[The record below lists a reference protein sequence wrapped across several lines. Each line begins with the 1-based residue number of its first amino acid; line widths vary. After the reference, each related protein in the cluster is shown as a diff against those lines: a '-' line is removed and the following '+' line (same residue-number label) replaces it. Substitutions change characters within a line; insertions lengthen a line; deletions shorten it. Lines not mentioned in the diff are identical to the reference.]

1 MNKFKSIKNITIEM
15 EDGSTKTF
23 DVLDSMILAVCKN
36 DDPDNTE
43 NNIVISQ
50 ISDNT
55 SLQLSMLKNIIRY
68 EPAPQQSVSSAED
81 EEEIVVEDDEPLIE
95 VIDEE

>member
-1 MNKFKSIKNITIEM
+1 MSKFNSIKNITIEM
-15 EDGSTKTF
+15 EDGSNKTF

-68 EPAPQQSVSSAED
+68 EPAPQQPAPAENN
-81 EEEIVVEDDEPLIE
+81 EEVEIKDDEPLIE